1 MGRFCALVLLLCA
14 AWAPSEAKIKLPAI
28 VGDNM
33 VLQQSCE
40 VKLWGWAAPEA
51 EVSVA
56 PSWCGAVRTQA
67 DKKGRWC
74 VTVATPAASFEPRS
88 IALGDGDGEPV
99 VLKNILIGEVWLCS
113 GQSNMEIPVQGGR
126 DCPIEHAQEIIAE
139 SAQYPDVRLFSC
151 LLYTSPSPRDTR

>member
-1 MGRFCALVLLLCA
+1 MKRFCALVLLLCA

-56 PSWCGAVRTQA
+56 PRGAA
-67 DKKGRWC
+67 PYGRR
-74 VTVATPAASFEPRS
+74 P
-88 IALGDGDGEPV
+88 
-99 VLKNILIGEVWLCS
+99 
-113 GQSNMEIPVQGGR
+113 
-126 DCPIEHAQEIIAE
+126 
-139 SAQYPDVRLFSC
+139 
-151 LLYTSPSPRDTR
+151 TRKDAGA